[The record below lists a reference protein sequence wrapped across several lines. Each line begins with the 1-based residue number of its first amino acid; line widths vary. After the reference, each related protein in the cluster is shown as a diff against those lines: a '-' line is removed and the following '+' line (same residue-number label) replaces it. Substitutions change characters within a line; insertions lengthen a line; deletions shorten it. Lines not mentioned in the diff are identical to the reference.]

1 MNGGAAMLTDPDIS
15 HVADDELDRAIAE
28 RNEQKQHGNTGNDH
42 NRTQNQ
48 DCNGCKNNALDTA
61 EFSNK
66 SRRQISIFH
75 LRFSFAYSVG
85 VHPVIFLNEIPK

>member
-1 MNGGAAMLTDPDIS
+1 MKKFISLIMCAVMLFAFAAC
-15 HVADDELDRAIAE
+15 
-28 RNEQKQHGNTGNDH
+28 NN
-42 NRTQNQ
+42 
-48 DCNGCKNNALDTA
+48 CNGCKNNALDTA

-75 LRFSFAYSVG
+75 LRFSLAYSVG